1 MLCKGLLPPLIL
13 YFASK
18 ESDLLA
24 IFKNGL
30 EQQFFGLLESF
41 FHLFS
46 VQSLYLTIFRELFHQ
61 MEECFAKALS
71 EIVSVEVWMSK
82 KPFFRKENRV
92 KSLKY
97 AKLHK
102 NWKENESQQVL

>member
-1 MLCKGLLPPLIL
+1 M
-13 YFASK
+13 Y
-18 ESDLLA
+18 LA
-24 IFKNGL
+24 
-30 EQQFFGLLESF
+30 
-41 FHLFS
+41 
-46 VQSLYLTIFRELFHQ
+46 IFRELFHQ
-61 MEECFAKALS
+61 MEECFDKVLS

>member
-1 MLCKGLLPPLIL
+1 M
-13 YFASK
+13 
-18 ESDLLA
+18 
-24 IFKNGL
+24 
-30 EQQFFGLLESF
+30 ESF

-82 KPFFRKENRV
+82 KAILQKRKQGE
-92 KSLKY
+92 KSKVCQITQ
-97 AKLHK
+97 KLERK
-102 NWKENESQQVL
+102 

>member
-1 MLCKGLLPPLIL
+1 
-13 YFASK
+13 
-18 ESDLLA
+18 
-24 IFKNGL
+24 
-30 EQQFFGLLESF
+30 
-41 FHLFS
+41 
-46 VQSLYLTIFRELFHQ
+46 